1 MKTEIDQLLERY
13 FEGETTAAEEKMI
26 RQHLAQCDPEGD
38 QKNYIPFFRYLE
50 NESEALAVLNE
61 IRHEPVASVR
71 KRLPIRRYGAIA
83 AVAASLFVAVLL
95 FTPEKN
101 PSNYVWV
108 DGKRITD
115 PQIVREYAE
124 LSFGEVQPE
133 NDIIEDQLRFVLE

>member
-1 MKTEIDQLLERY
+1 
-13 FEGETTAAEEKMI
+13 
-26 RQHLAQCDPEGD
+26 
-38 QKNYIPFFRYLE
+38 
-50 NESEALAVLNE
+50 
-61 IRHEPVASVR
+61 
-71 KRLPIRRYGAIA
+71 
-83 AVAASLFVAVLL
+83 L

-108 DGKRITD
+108 NGKRITD